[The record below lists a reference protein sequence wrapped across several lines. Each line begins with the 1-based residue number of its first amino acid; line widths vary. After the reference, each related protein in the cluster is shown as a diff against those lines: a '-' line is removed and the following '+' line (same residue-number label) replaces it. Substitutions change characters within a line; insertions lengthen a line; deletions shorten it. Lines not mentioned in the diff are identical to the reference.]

1 MTQTR
6 PRAGSRGAI
15 VEIVIGNDV
24 RPHLRGVSH
33 RYACWAAIGA
43 GIELVAVALPGRR
56 LACAV
61 YALGLVAMYGVSA
74 TLHRGGWSP
83 RALTALRRADH
94 STIFLCIAATYTP
107 FSLLGLGGDAGMRL
121 LALAWLACGL
131 GAIRALAWPHA
142 PRLITSTS
150 YVAAGWVVLAD
161 LDALRAALDPTTYGL
176 ALGGGVIYT
185 LGAVTY
191 LFRWPDPWP
200 RTFGYHEVF
209 HVLIIVGSACHFAAV
224 TRLAVS

>member
-1 MTQTR
+1 
-6 PRAGSRGAI
+6 
-15 VEIVIGNDV
+15 VIGNDF
-24 RPHLRGVSH
+24 RPRLRGLSH

-43 GIELVAVALPGRR
+43 GIELIGVALPGRR

-83 RALTALRRADH
+83 RASTSLRRADH
-94 STIFLCIAATYTP
+94 ATIFLCIAATYTP
-107 FSLLGLGGDAGMRL
+107 FSLLGLGGDAGTRL

-131 GAIRALAWPHA
+131 GAIRALVWPHA
-142 PRLITSTS
+142 PRLVTSTL

-161 LDALRAALDPTTYGL
+161 LGSLRAALDPTTFTL
-176 ALGGGVIYT
+176 AMAGGVIYT

-209 HVLIIVGSACHFAAV
+209 HVLIIAGSACHFAAV
-224 TRLAVS
+224 TRLAVG

>member
-1 MTQTR
+1 MIGNGVR
-6 PRAGSRGAI
+6 PR
-15 VEIVIGNDV
+15 
-24 RPHLRGVSH
+24 LRGVSH
-33 RYACWAAIGA
+33 RYACCVALGA

-74 TLHRGGWSP
+74 TLHRGGWSA
-83 RALTALRRADH
+83 RTLTGLRRADH
-94 STIFLCIAATYTP
+94 ATIFLCIAATYTP
-107 FSLLGLGGDAGMRL
+107 FSLLGLGGDAGVRL

-131 GAIRALAWPHA
+131 GAIRALVWPHA
-142 PRLITSTS
+142 PRLVTSIS

-161 LDALRAALDPTTYGL
+161 LEGLRAALDPTTFGL
-176 ALGGGVIYT
+176 VMAGGATYT
-185 LGAVTY
+185 LGAATY

-209 HVLIIVGSACHFAAV
+209 HVLIIAGSACHFAAV
-224 TRLAVS
+224 TRLAVG

>member
-1 MTQTR
+1 
-6 PRAGSRGAI
+6 
-15 VEIVIGNDV
+15 VIGHGV
-24 RPHLRGVSH
+24 QPRLRGVSH
-33 RYACWAAIGA
+33 RYACYAALGA
-43 GIELVAVALPGRR
+43 GVELVAVALPGRR

-74 TLHRGGWSP
+74 TLHRGGWSA
-83 RALTALRRADH
+83 RAFGGLRRADH
-94 STIFLCIAATYTP
+94 AMIFLCIAGTYTP

-131 GAIRALAWPHA
+131 GAVRALAWPHA
-142 PRLITSTS
+142 PRLVTSAS

-161 LDALRAALDPTTYGL
+161 LGGLRAALDPATFGL
-176 ALGGGVIYT
+176 AMTGGVIYT

-209 HVLIIVGSACHFAAV
+209 HVLIIAGSACHFAAV
-224 TRLAVS
+224 TRLAVG